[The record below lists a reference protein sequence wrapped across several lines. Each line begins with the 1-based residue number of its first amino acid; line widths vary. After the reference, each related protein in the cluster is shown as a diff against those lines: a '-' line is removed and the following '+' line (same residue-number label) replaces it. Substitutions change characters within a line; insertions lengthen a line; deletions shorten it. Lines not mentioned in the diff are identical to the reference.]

1 LNKNTS
7 NPLNNFWAGSGQ
19 AGPAAGSAAGLG
31 AGPNKTVPTDELLQ
45 TTEDLL
51 SEEEQS
57 L

>member
-1 LNKNTS
+1 V
-7 NPLNNFWAGSGQ
+7 
-19 AGPAAGSAAGLG
+19 LG